1 MQGHLAQYDIRR
13 LKTSCSSVTMVT
25 VKLVVKTSS
34 SCKQPSRMLYLNF
47 SRIYRV
53 YACSARDKAI
63 DAMVTERMRTTE
75 DVIDDRL

>member
-1 MQGHLAQYDIRR
+1 
-13 LKTSCSSVTMVT
+13 
-25 VKLVVKTSS
+25 
-34 SCKQPSRMLYLNF
+34 MLYLNF